1 METCLELYREILLR
15 HHPTSYALD
24 GAEPNALKSALYSP
38 HGPPEKVMSGML
50 AMSQRRRR
58 RNVRDADGEGIDR
71 SCQRCNHTPPHAGA
85 RFAPTL
91 HATRA
96 WIRANANSIEIAP
109 RGSAPIG
116 GRPR

>member
-58 RNVRDADGEGIDR
+58 RDVGDADGEGIDR
-71 SCQRCNHTPPHAGA
+71 SCQRCNHTAPHAEA
-85 RFAPTL
+85 RCARTL

-96 WIRANANSIEIAP
+96 WSRAPSNSTDIAIRGAARSV
-109 RGSAPIG
+109 
-116 GRPR
+116 